1 MKYHILP
8 MKNDQYIASLDS
20 IAVPAVHK
28 DDLKPGIEKA
38 GRPANSDRARWR
50 EAQWALI
57 GPQNFPAN
65 SPALSL

>member
-38 GRPANSDRARWR
+38 GRPAGRPIA
-50 EAQWALI
+50 I
-57 GPQNFPAN
+57 GRVGGKRTER
-65 SPALSL
+65 